1 MAAAVIKRRVDEC
14 PDLETIAEF
23 LDGRLPE
30 ESREAIADHISRCET
45 CYFVFSEAA
54 QMRPQTRATQ
64 ERTNLKPKP
73 AKLWWFTRS
82 VAWSTGGLAAAAAS
96 IMVMVAT
103 GVLPWLTTQSPELR
117 ALVAAVG
124 SDRTIEPRLTG
135 GFAYGPLRGPVRSG
149 EPSTA
154 RVSPDVQIAAAEI
167 EKAELG
173 KSTAGARHLL
183 GLAYLTSG
191 DIDHAV
197 PTLEQAAEQAADA
210 QILSDLAAAY
220 LVRADRIGG
229 QQDLTK
235 ALNAADRAIH
245 ANPHLL
251 EALFNRAYALER
263 LSLVSEARA
272 AWLDY
277 LKVDSTSGWSAEAQ
291 QHLRAL
297 QSTAA
302 GYRTMS
308 NVARS
313 LDEAV
318 RGELVVG

>member
-1 MAAAVIKRRVDEC
+1 MAAAVSKRRADEC

-30 ESREAIADHISRCET
+30 ESREVIADHISRCET

-54 QMRPQTRATQ
+54 QMRPQARAKQ
-64 ERTNLKPKP
+64 ERPQPKP
-73 AKLWWFTRS
+73 LKFSWFTRS
-82 VAWSTGGLAAAAAS
+82 VAWSTGGLAAAAAAS
-96 IMVMVAT
+96 IMLMVAT
-103 GVLPWLTTQSPELR
+103 GVTPWRTTQSPELR

-124 SDRTIEPRLTG
+124 SDRTIEARLTG

-149 EPSTA
+149 EASSA
-154 RVSPDVQIAAAEI
+154 KISPDVQIAAAEI

-220 LVRADRIGG
+220 LVRAERLGG

-251 EALFNRAYALER
+251 EALFNRAYTLER
-263 LSLVSEARA
+263 LSLVPEARA
-272 AWLDY
+272 AWQEY
-277 LKVDSTSGWSAEAQ
+277 LKVDSNSGWAAEAQ

-297 QSTAA
+297 Q
-302 GYRTMS
+302 
-308 NVARS
+308 
-313 LDEAV
+313 
-318 RGELVVG
+318 